1 MSLTE
6 RMRVEAAEEALR
18 ARRQQESAAA
28 RRAERRQELVGRLR
42 EALERLDDQLLQLL
56 DRDSNRDLLLEAL
69 QPLLAARGERRSILA
84 SAERARQLKPVV
96 EGEIAGFEA
105 ELAELR
111 RAEPDDGNA
120 RARREA
126 AYAEISVRRR
136 VLEEL
141 EADLARARALP
152 KRSR

>member
-1 MSLTE
+1 
-6 RMRVEAAEEALR
+6 MRAEMIE
-18 ARRQQESAAA
+18 QAAA

-42 EALERLDDQLLQLL
+42 QALEALEDDDLILLG
-56 DRDSNRDLLLEAL
+56 RDADLLHEAL
-69 QPLLAARGERRSILA
+69 APMLAARGERRSILA

-120 RARREA
+120 RARRESA
-126 AYAEISVRRR
+126 FAEISVRRR

-141 EADLARARALP
+141 EADLRRAKALP
-152 KRSR
+152 RRSR